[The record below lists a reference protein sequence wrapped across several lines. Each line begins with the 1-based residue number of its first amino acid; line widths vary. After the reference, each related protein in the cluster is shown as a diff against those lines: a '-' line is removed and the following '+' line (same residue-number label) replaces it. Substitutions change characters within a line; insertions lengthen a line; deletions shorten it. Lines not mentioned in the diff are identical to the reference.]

1 MAAHQLRLVDREA
14 ASLYCCPSCTVR
26 PAKKPQP
33 EPLKILRSQDQQG
46 ATYALDHGSAKYLRD
61 EYGGAI
67 HLVPRLFIAH
77 ETASDYN
84 QIRDDL
90 KAQIA
95 QILTGL
101 STDAL
106 EDLAPIFFID
116 PVTEKKITS
125 WRPDRT

>member
-1 MAAHQLRLVDREA
+1 
-14 ASLYCCPSCTVR
+14 VR
-26 PAKKPQP
+26 PT
-33 EPLKILRSQDQQG
+33 PLITGRRSTCG
-46 ATYALDHGSAKYLRD
+46 TNMVGPFTSCL
-61 EYGGAI
+61 
-67 HLVPRLFIAH
+67 
-77 ETASDYN
+77 ASSSRTRPDYN

-125 WRPDRT
+125 WRPDPT